1 MDATVTWK
9 GAVPFDQ
16 FAGKK
21 AHTGSDLVQFDARA
35 TATKFDVRPFH
46 SENMESAMKGA
57 IPYISVND
65 ES

>member
-16 FAGKK
+16 FAGKTVH
-21 AHTGSDLVQFDARA
+21 AGSSLVQFDART
-35 TATKFDVRPFH
+35 TAAKFDVRPYH